1 MNMKYLLFLLVVLA
15 GKTALA
21 CNVSISSPTSSICFG
36 DSLTL
41 TATASGNATFVWMPG
56 NVTGNSITVS
66 PATTTTYT
74 VTSTDTSGC
83 VSTKIKT
90 ITVNLLP
97 VVSVSATLDT
107 ICVGISTTLMATGA
121 NSYMWMPGNIAAQT
135 ITVSPLNTSTYTVIG
150 TASATGCTK
159 TVLKTIY
166 VKSAPKPILA
176 DSNILYPFSNCSNT
190 SGLPLYHLNVSTP
203 FQSSI
208 TSYAINWGDGSG
220 TTSGISY
227 ASFPLSHNYNAY
239 GVFSL
244 VFTANYTNGCH
255 RDTNIFVIN
264 QTNPAIGIQNQFG
277 GNTQGCAPVQFCFK
291 MTNYASN
298 SPGTTYFWNF
308 GDGSTVL
315 WTNSLIDSICHTYT
329 TSSCGLS
336 GNQFEVSVTAIN
348 SCDSTKA
355 SINNIKIFTKP
366 IASFVP
372 SNTSGCINVPIN
384 FVNNSTLASNSPN
397 CNSTTLFTWN
407 FGDPASGAAN
417 TVSVSSLAT
426 QSHAYAAPG
435 YYTVRLIATGTCGS
449 DTTQQVICIENP
461 IATFT
466 ATAASACA
474 PSVYTF
480 TNTSP
485 GLLVCAVSPYTWSVT
500 KLSSTCAADSI
511 SDYVFISGTSTSSVV
526 PVIRFNNQGI
536 YQVRLT
542 HTAVCGVFFK
552 DTVITIKRK
561 PLVSIQSPTTI
572 CSSETLQPTATV
584 TNCGTNP
591 LTYLWTALTAISG
604 SPSTATN
611 PAFTFPA
618 GTHTITLQVTNEC
631 GTSNS
636 SVTVLVNPIP
646 TVAIASSP
654 ATSIC
659 VGQSITLTASG
670 ANTYSWSWAAGSASG
685 AVLTQTPNATTTYTV
700 TATSLNSCT
709 KSQTVTITVNPLPS
723 LSVVTGV
730 LSCVP
735 GNDASITIT
744 GSGGLPTY
752 QYGLNGSYQ
761 LSNSYTALGAGTYTV
776 SIKDA
781 HNCTSS
787 LIQTIIAPN
796 APAIASSSSVNVSC
810 NAGSNGSINVTG
822 SGGAAP
828 LQYILQPGAVTN
840 ATGVFTSL
848 AAGSYTVTVKDALGC
863 TNSVI
868 KVITQP
874 LAPLSW
880 VSATTTPVNCFGNAT
895 GSISTT
901 ATGGTAA
908 YSYTLQPGA
917 VTNSTGLF
925 TGKIAGTYTVTVT
938 DVKGCTLSTTVV
950 ITQPALLA
958 WSSVVV
964 TNALCNAT
972 ATGSITASTTGGSG
986 IITYSLLPGSA
997 SNTTGS
1003 FLNLTAATYTIQ
1015 ASDANGC
1022 TKSSVVLLTQ
1032 PTALTLTNLTH
1043 LSPSCVPGGDGSISF
1058 SGSGGTLAYQYGL
1071 NGTYQTTSTFS
1082 SLAAA
1087 TYTISVKDANA
1098 CTVTS
1103 VYALQAPNAPTI
1115 ASSSSVNVS
1124 CYGGSNGSIN
1134 VVGAGG
1140 TGALQYI
1147 LQPSTITNTTG
1158 VFTSLVAGSYTV
1170 TVKDIAGCTSSILKV
1185 ITQPLAALSWVSA
1198 TTTPV
1203 TCNGTAMGSIST
1215 TATGGT
1221 VAYSYTLQPGSS
1233 VNSTGVFTGK
1243 IAGTYTVTVTDANG
1257 CTTSTALVIT
1267 QPTQL
1272 VWGLTNSTNV
1282 SCFGGSNASSSLAAS
1297 GGSGTITYTL
1307 LPIGTNNTT
1316 GSFSGLSASVYT
1328 VNASDANGCSIT
1340 SLLSITQP
1348 LAVSISNIS
1357 NASPSCVPGNDG
1369 SISVTGS
1376 GGVLPY
1382 LYSISPLFVYTSTSV
1397 FTSLGTSTY
1406 TMNIKDANGCTASAT
1421 QTIIAPNAP
1430 VITSISKTDVS
1441 CVPGN
1446 DGTILANVS
1455 NGALPYQYALD
1466 PPSLL
1471 VFQSA
1476 NAFNSLPVGTYTI
1489 VVKDAVGCTNSSAV
1503 SILPHLPPAI
1513 SNVSKTDAS
1522 CSPGCDGSITVS
1534 ATGSSLQYK
1543 INTGAFQSSA
1553 VFNAV
1558 CANAYTIT
1566 VKDMYGCTATATT
1579 NIATVG
1585 SLNLSIAASQ
1595 QVSCNGGTNGSITIL
1610 ATGGTG
1616 TVSYT
1621 LLPGGITN
1629 TSGSY
1634 SSLSAGTF
1642 TITATDAN
1650 GCSKSTLSVVT
1661 QPALLSWNSSSSTNV
1676 SCFGGANASITL
1688 TTAGG
1693 SGIIHYTLL
1702 PSGTLNTSGIFS
1714 GLNINSYT
1722 VNAVDANGCSIS
1734 TTSTITQPT
1743 AMLIT
1748 SITSTIPSCNP
1759 GNDATMTILN
1769 SGGSPSYT
1777 YSIGAGN
1784 QSSHIFPNIGA
1795 GTYTV
1800 TITDTHNCTITS
1812 IQSIVTPNAPII
1824 SNTTHTNVSCNTGSN
1839 GSIAVTAGAGTG
1851 ALTFTMQPGAI
1862 SNASGIFLGL
1872 SSTMYT
1878 ISVTDAIGCVV
1889 STQVNVTQ
1897 PTPLSF
1903 AAPTITNVS
1912 CYGGSNAVITAVAT
1926 GGTGS
1931 INYVLQPGN
1940 VSSTTATFASLSAGT
1955 YTVLATD
1962 ANGCTNN
1969 TVLIVTQPTP
1979 VVWGLTSSS
1988 NVSCNGGSNGAIN
2001 INASGGSG
2009 QLSYTLF
2016 PSATTTTNGIF
2027 SALNAGAYTIQA
2039 SDANG
2044 CTISSFVSITQP
2056 GPLVIDSITNSVPT
2070 CLPGSLAVFASGG
2083 SAPYSFSS
2091 NGSSFVSNNTFANLP
2106 AGVYTLT
2113 VKDAHSCTTTS
2124 THTMTIP
2131 NAPFFT
2137 NLTITNATCNGS
2149 NNGSV
2154 SNLTANGGAGSFVFS
2169 ILPSGSFTNLSP
2181 NTYTVIVT
2189 DANSCSSSTT
2199 VAITEPTA
2207 VSLVSLTHT
2216 NMSCHNITDGSIY
2229 IACTGGTGVL
2239 HYTLLPQN
2247 ITNLTGVFVG
2257 LNSNIYTLVVKD
2269 DSNCVFTTT
2278 STIIN
2283 PAALIYTSVSSSP
2296 ISCNGNTNASIVVIT
2311 SGGTGSYNYA
2321 ISPALSPSNTTGIFT
2336 SLSANQYT
2344 VTVYDTNN
2352 CSRDTTVSI
2361 TQPPPVMGSFLV
2373 QQNVSCFGGSN
2384 GAFTVFPNAGWAP
2397 FTYYLLGSTVS
2408 NTTGVFN
2415 NMPAGTYSVQLVDSA
2430 FCSTLISPIIVSEP
2444 TQLIWDSIINPLI
2457 PCHGDVSDLV
2467 RVFVSGGIGIKTC
2480 TVSPLGPQT
2489 NSTGQFTGLTSQ
2501 VYTITAK
2508 DANNCTL
2515 TTIVNVTQNPEIN
2528 FNTFELHPPTCYAD
2542 QNGSILSTVSGGT
2555 PPLNYQLNTLP
2566 VSAVS
2571 NFTNLGAGFYTVT
2584 VQDALTCKKD
2594 TIVQLIDPDQV
2605 MLADLTVGSVICPDS
2620 SDAEIH
2626 LLGAGGTGHL
2636 TYCLLPDSVSNV
2648 TGDFYLL
2655 PTGTYSL
2662 IIKDSLGCFIDS
2674 TVFVSPSRN
2683 PMSITMSSH
2692 DLGCFGIGT
2701 EGWAEA
2707 DVIGGAHPYTYAW
2720 NTTPPQVDMRATE
2733 LRFGYYIV
2741 QVTDFKGCSIWD
2753 TVYINPGTCCEEVF
2767 LPNAF
2772 SPNGDG
2778 VNDVFRAVTSAGI
2791 QLIHFSIY
2799 NRWGQLVWKTN
2810 DYTKGWDGNFNGESS
2825 TNNSTTYYYMFNYKC
2840 LTDGNS
2846 YMKKGDVMV
2855 IK

>member
-1 MNMKYLLFLLVVLA
+1 M
-15 GKTALA
+15 
-21 CNVSISSPTSSICFG
+21 
-36 DSLTL
+36 
-41 TATASGNATFVWMPG
+41 
-56 NVTGNSITVS
+56 
-66 PATTTTYT
+66 
-74 VTSTDTSGC
+74 
-83 VSTKIKT
+83 
-90 ITVNLLP
+90 
-97 VVSVSATLDT
+97 
-107 ICVGISTTLMATGA
+107 
-121 NSYMWMPGNIAAQT
+121 
-135 ITVSPLNTSTYTVIG
+135 
-150 TASATGCTK
+150 
-159 TVLKTIY
+159 
-166 VKSAPKPILA
+166 
-176 DSNILYPFSNCSNT
+176 
-190 SGLPLYHLNVSTP
+190 
-203 FQSSI
+203 
-208 TSYAINWGDGSG
+208 
-220 TTSGISY
+220 
-227 ASFPLSHNYNAY
+227 
-239 GVFSL
+239 
-244 VFTANYTNGCH
+244 
-255 RDTNIFVIN
+255 
-264 QTNPAIGIQNQFG
+264 
-277 GNTQGCAPVQFCFK
+277 
-291 MTNYASN
+291 
-298 SPGTTYFWNF
+298 
-308 GDGSTVL
+308 
-315 WTNSLIDSICHTYT
+315 
-329 TSSCGLS
+329 
-336 GNQFEVSVTAIN
+336 
-348 SCDSTKA
+348 
-355 SINNIKIFTKP
+355 
-366 IASFVP
+366 
-372 SNTSGCINVPIN
+372 
-384 FVNNSTLASNSPN
+384 
-397 CNSTTLFTWN
+397 
-407 FGDPASGAAN
+407 
-417 TVSVSSLAT
+417 
-426 QSHAYAAPG
+426 
-435 YYTVRLIATGTCGS
+435 
-449 DTTQQVICIENP
+449 
-461 IATFT
+461 
-466 ATAASACA
+466 
-474 PSVYTF
+474 
-480 TNTSP
+480 
-485 GLLVCAVSPYTWSVT
+485 
-500 KLSSTCAADSI
+500 
-511 SDYVFISGTSTSSVV
+511 
-526 PVIRFNNQGI
+526 
-536 YQVRLT
+536 
-542 HTAVCGVFFK
+542 
-552 DTVITIKRK
+552 
-561 PLVSIQSPTTI
+561 
-572 CSSETLQPTATV
+572 
-584 TNCGTNP
+584 
-591 LTYLWTALTAISG
+591 
-604 SPSTATN
+604 
-611 PAFTFPA
+611 
-618 GTHTITLQVTNEC
+618 
-631 GTSNS
+631 
-636 SVTVLVNPIP
+636 
-646 TVAIASSP
+646 
-654 ATSIC
+654 
-659 VGQSITLTASG
+659 
-670 ANTYSWSWAAGSASG
+670 
-685 AVLTQTPNATTTYTV
+685 
-700 TATSLNSCT
+700 
-709 KSQTVTITVNPLPS
+709 
-723 LSVVTGV
+723 
-730 LSCVP
+730 
-735 GNDASITIT
+735 
-744 GSGGLPTY
+744 
-752 QYGLNGSYQ
+752 
-761 LSNSYTALGAGTYTV
+761 
-776 SIKDA
+776 
-781 HNCTSS
+781 
-787 LIQTIIAPN
+787 
-796 APAIASSSSVNVSC
+796 
-810 NAGSNGSINVTG
+810 
-822 SGGAAP
+822 
-828 LQYILQPGAVTN
+828 
-840 ATGVFTSL
+840 
-848 AAGSYTVTVKDALGC
+848 
-863 TNSVI
+863 
-868 KVITQP
+868 
-874 LAPLSW
+874 
-880 VSATTTPVNCFGNAT
+880 
-895 GSISTT
+895 
-901 ATGGTAA
+901 
-908 YSYTLQPGA
+908 
-917 VTNSTGLF
+917 
-925 TGKIAGTYTVTVT
+925 
-938 DVKGCTLSTTVV
+938 
-950 ITQPALLA
+950 
-958 WSSVVV
+958 
-964 TNALCNAT
+964 
-972 ATGSITASTTGGSG
+972 
-986 IITYSLLPGSA
+986 
-997 SNTTGS
+997 
-1003 FLNLTAATYTIQ
+1003 
-1015 ASDANGC
+1015 
-1022 TKSSVVLLTQ
+1022 
-1032 PTALTLTNLTH
+1032 
-1043 LSPSCVPGGDGSISF
+1043 
-1058 SGSGGTLAYQYGL
+1058 
-1071 NGTYQTTSTFS
+1071 
-1082 SLAAA
+1082 
-1087 TYTISVKDANA
+1087 
-1098 CTVTS
+1098 
-1103 VYALQAPNAPTI
+1103 
-1115 ASSSSVNVS
+1115 
-1124 CYGGSNGSIN
+1124 
-1134 VVGAGG
+1134 
-1140 TGALQYI
+1140 
-1147 LQPSTITNTTG
+1147 
-1158 VFTSLVAGSYTV
+1158 
-1170 TVKDIAGCTSSILKV
+1170 
-1185 ITQPLAALSWVSA
+1185 
-1198 TTTPV
+1198 
-1203 TCNGTAMGSIST
+1203 
-1215 TATGGT
+1215 
-1221 VAYSYTLQPGSS
+1221 
-1233 VNSTGVFTGK
+1233 
-1243 IAGTYTVTVTDANG
+1243 
-1257 CTTSTALVIT
+1257 IT

-1282 SCFGGSNASSSLAAS
+1282 SCFGGSNASISLAAS
-1297 GGSGTITYTL
+1297 GGSGTIAYTL

-1382 LYSISPLFVYTSTSV
+1382 LYSISPLFVYASTSV

-1406 TMNIKDANGCTASAT
+1406 TVNIKDANGCTASAT

-1476 NAFNSLPVGTYTI
+1476 NAFNSLPAGTYTI

-1503 SILPHLPPAI
+1503 SILPHLPPVI

-1534 ATGSSLQYK
+1534 ATGSSLQYN
-1543 INTGAFQSSA
+1543 INTGAFQPSA

-1566 VKDMYGCTATATT
+1566 VKDMYGCTASATT

-1585 SLNLSIAASQ
+1585 SLNLSVAASQ

-1616 TVSYT
+1616 IVSYT

>member
-1 MNMKYLLFLLVVLA
+1 M
-15 GKTALA
+15 
-21 CNVSISSPTSSICFG
+21 
-36 DSLTL
+36 
-41 TATASGNATFVWMPG
+41 
-56 NVTGNSITVS
+56 
-66 PATTTTYT
+66 
-74 VTSTDTSGC
+74 
-83 VSTKIKT
+83 
-90 ITVNLLP
+90 
-97 VVSVSATLDT
+97 
-107 ICVGISTTLMATGA
+107 
-121 NSYMWMPGNIAAQT
+121 
-135 ITVSPLNTSTYTVIG
+135 
-150 TASATGCTK
+150 
-159 TVLKTIY
+159 
-166 VKSAPKPILA
+166 
-176 DSNILYPFSNCSNT
+176 
-190 SGLPLYHLNVSTP
+190 
-203 FQSSI
+203 
-208 TSYAINWGDGSG
+208 
-220 TTSGISY
+220 
-227 ASFPLSHNYNAY
+227 
-239 GVFSL
+239 
-244 VFTANYTNGCH
+244 
-255 RDTNIFVIN
+255 
-264 QTNPAIGIQNQFG
+264 
-277 GNTQGCAPVQFCFK
+277 
-291 MTNYASN
+291 
-298 SPGTTYFWNF
+298 
-308 GDGSTVL
+308 
-315 WTNSLIDSICHTYT
+315 
-329 TSSCGLS
+329 
-336 GNQFEVSVTAIN
+336 
-348 SCDSTKA
+348 
-355 SINNIKIFTKP
+355 
-366 IASFVP
+366 
-372 SNTSGCINVPIN
+372 
-384 FVNNSTLASNSPN
+384 
-397 CNSTTLFTWN
+397 
-407 FGDPASGAAN
+407 
-417 TVSVSSLAT
+417 
-426 QSHAYAAPG
+426 
-435 YYTVRLIATGTCGS
+435 
-449 DTTQQVICIENP
+449 
-461 IATFT
+461 
-466 ATAASACA
+466 
-474 PSVYTF
+474 
-480 TNTSP
+480 
-485 GLLVCAVSPYTWSVT
+485 
-500 KLSSTCAADSI
+500 
-511 SDYVFISGTSTSSVV
+511 
-526 PVIRFNNQGI
+526 
-536 YQVRLT
+536 
-542 HTAVCGVFFK
+542 
-552 DTVITIKRK
+552 
-561 PLVSIQSPTTI
+561 
-572 CSSETLQPTATV
+572 
-584 TNCGTNP
+584 
-591 LTYLWTALTAISG
+591 
-604 SPSTATN
+604 
-611 PAFTFPA
+611 
-618 GTHTITLQVTNEC
+618 
-631 GTSNS
+631 
-636 SVTVLVNPIP
+636 
-646 TVAIASSP
+646 
-654 ATSIC
+654 
-659 VGQSITLTASG
+659 
-670 ANTYSWSWAAGSASG
+670 
-685 AVLTQTPNATTTYTV
+685 
-700 TATSLNSCT
+700 
-709 KSQTVTITVNPLPS
+709 
-723 LSVVTGV
+723 
-730 LSCVP
+730 
-735 GNDASITIT
+735 
-744 GSGGLPTY
+744 
-752 QYGLNGSYQ
+752 
-761 LSNSYTALGAGTYTV
+761 
-776 SIKDA
+776 
-781 HNCTSS
+781 
-787 LIQTIIAPN
+787 
-796 APAIASSSSVNVSC
+796 
-810 NAGSNGSINVTG
+810 
-822 SGGAAP
+822 
-828 LQYILQPGAVTN
+828 
-840 ATGVFTSL
+840 
-848 AAGSYTVTVKDALGC
+848 
-863 TNSVI
+863 
-868 KVITQP
+868 ITQP
-874 LAPLSW
+874 
-880 VSATTTPVNCFGNAT
+880 
-895 GSISTT
+895 
-901 ATGGTAA
+901 
-908 YSYTLQPGA
+908 
-917 VTNSTGLF
+917 
-925 TGKIAGTYTVTVT
+925 TV
-938 DVKGCTLSTTVV
+938 
-950 ITQPALLA
+950 LA
-958 WSSVVV
+958 WSSVVG

-972 ATGSITASTTGGSG
+972 ATGSISASTTGGSG
-986 IITYSLLPGSA
+986 IITFSLLPGA
-997 SNTTGS
+997 ATNTTGS

-1043 LSPSCVPGGDGSISF
+1043 TAPSCVPGMDGAISF
-1058 SGSGGTLAYQYGL
+1058 SGSGGTLTYQYGL

-1103 VYALQAPNAPTI
+1103 VYALLAPNAPTI

-1124 CYGGSNGSIN
+1124 CYSGSNGSIN

-1147 LQPSTITNTTG
+1147 LQPGTITNTTG
-1158 VFTSLVAGSYTV
+1158 VFTNLVAGSYTV

-1203 TCNGTAMGSIST
+1203 TCNGTATGSIST
-1215 TATGGT
+1215 SATGGT

-1257 CTTSTALVIT
+1257 CTTSTTLVIT

-1282 SCFGGSNASSSLAAS
+1282 SCFGGSNASISIAAS

-1503 SILPHLPPAI
+1503 SILPHLPPVI

-1566 VKDMYGCTATATT
+1566 VKDMYGCTATATA

-1585 SLNLSIAASQ
+1585 SLNLSVAASQ

-1824 SNTTHTNVSCNTGSN
+1824 SNTTHTNVSCNTGNN

-1897 PTPLSF
+1897 PTPLIF

-2001 INASGGSG
+2001 IIASGGSG

-2016 PSATTTTNGIF
+2016 PSATTTTTGIF

-2091 NGSSFVSNNTFANLP
+2091 NGTSFVSNNTFANLP

-2154 SNLTANGGAGSFVFS
+2154 SNLTANGGGGSFVFS

-2467 RVFVSGGIGIKTC
+2467 RVFVSGGIGIKTL

-2566 VSAVS
+2566 VSALS

-2605 MLADLTVGSVICPDS
+2605 MLTDLTVGSVICPDS

-2840 LTDGNS
+2840 LTDGNA

>member
-1 MNMKYLLFLLVVLA
+1 M
-15 GKTALA
+15 T
-21 CNVSISSPTSSICFG
+21 CN
-36 DSLTL
+36 
-41 TATASGNATFVWMPG
+41 
-56 NVTGNSITVS
+56 
-66 PATTTTYT
+66 
-74 VTSTDTSGC
+74 
-83 VSTKIKT
+83 
-90 ITVNLLP
+90 
-97 VVSVSATLDT
+97 
-107 ICVGISTTLMATGA
+107 
-121 NSYMWMPGNIAAQT
+121 
-135 ITVSPLNTSTYTVIG
+135 G
-150 TASATGCTK
+150 T
-159 TVLKTIY
+159 
-166 VKSAPKPILA
+166 
-176 DSNILYPFSNCSNT
+176 
-190 SGLPLYHLNVSTP
+190 
-203 FQSSI
+203 
-208 TSYAINWGDGSG
+208 
-220 TTSGISY
+220 
-227 ASFPLSHNYNAY
+227 
-239 GVFSL
+239 
-244 VFTANYTNGCH
+244 
-255 RDTNIFVIN
+255 
-264 QTNPAIGIQNQFG
+264 
-277 GNTQGCAPVQFCFK
+277 
-291 MTNYASN
+291 
-298 SPGTTYFWNF
+298 
-308 GDGSTVL
+308 
-315 WTNSLIDSICHTYT
+315 
-329 TSSCGLS
+329 
-336 GNQFEVSVTAIN
+336 
-348 SCDSTKA
+348 
-355 SINNIKIFTKP
+355 
-366 IASFVP
+366 
-372 SNTSGCINVPIN
+372 
-384 FVNNSTLASNSPN
+384 
-397 CNSTTLFTWN
+397 
-407 FGDPASGAAN
+407 
-417 TVSVSSLAT
+417 
-426 QSHAYAAPG
+426 
-435 YYTVRLIATGTCGS
+435 
-449 DTTQQVICIENP
+449 
-461 IATFT
+461 
-466 ATAASACA
+466 
-474 PSVYTF
+474 
-480 TNTSP
+480 
-485 GLLVCAVSPYTWSVT
+485 
-500 KLSSTCAADSI
+500 
-511 SDYVFISGTSTSSVV
+511 
-526 PVIRFNNQGI
+526 
-536 YQVRLT
+536 
-542 HTAVCGVFFK
+542 
-552 DTVITIKRK
+552 
-561 PLVSIQSPTTI
+561 
-572 CSSETLQPTATV
+572 
-584 TNCGTNP
+584 
-591 LTYLWTALTAISG
+591 
-604 SPSTATN
+604 
-611 PAFTFPA
+611 
-618 GTHTITLQVTNEC
+618 
-631 GTSNS
+631 
-636 SVTVLVNPIP
+636 
-646 TVAIASSP
+646 
-654 ATSIC
+654 
-659 VGQSITLTASG
+659 
-670 ANTYSWSWAAGSASG
+670 
-685 AVLTQTPNATTTYTV
+685 
-700 TATSLNSCT
+700 
-709 KSQTVTITVNPLPS
+709 
-723 LSVVTGV
+723 
-730 LSCVP
+730 
-735 GNDASITIT
+735 
-744 GSGGLPTY
+744 
-752 QYGLNGSYQ
+752 
-761 LSNSYTALGAGTYTV
+761 
-776 SIKDA
+776 
-781 HNCTSS
+781 
-787 LIQTIIAPN
+787 
-796 APAIASSSSVNVSC
+796 
-810 NAGSNGSINVTG
+810 
-822 SGGAAP
+822 
-828 LQYILQPGAVTN
+828 
-840 ATGVFTSL
+840 
-848 AAGSYTVTVKDALGC
+848 
-863 TNSVI
+863 
-868 KVITQP
+868 
-874 LAPLSW
+874 
-880 VSATTTPVNCFGNAT
+880 AT
-895 GSISTT
+895 GSIST
-901 ATGGTAA
+901 
-908 YSYTLQPGA
+908 S
-917 VTNSTGLF
+917 
-925 TGKIAGTYTVTVT
+925 
-938 DVKGCTLSTTVV
+938 
-950 ITQPALLA
+950 
-958 WSSVVV
+958 
-964 TNALCNAT
+964 
-972 ATGSITASTTGGSG
+972 
-986 IITYSLLPGSA
+986 
-997 SNTTGS
+997 
-1003 FLNLTAATYTIQ
+1003 
-1015 ASDANGC
+1015 
-1022 TKSSVVLLTQ
+1022 
-1032 PTALTLTNLTH
+1032 
-1043 LSPSCVPGGDGSISF
+1043 
-1058 SGSGGTLAYQYGL
+1058 
-1071 NGTYQTTSTFS
+1071 
-1082 SLAAA
+1082 
-1087 TYTISVKDANA
+1087 
-1098 CTVTS
+1098 
-1103 VYALQAPNAPTI
+1103 
-1115 ASSSSVNVS
+1115 
-1124 CYGGSNGSIN
+1124 
-1134 VVGAGG
+1134 
-1140 TGALQYI
+1140 
-1147 LQPSTITNTTG
+1147 
-1158 VFTSLVAGSYTV
+1158 
-1170 TVKDIAGCTSSILKV
+1170 
-1185 ITQPLAALSWVSA
+1185 
-1198 TTTPV
+1198 
-1203 TCNGTAMGSIST
+1203 
-1215 TATGGT
+1215 ATGGT

-1257 CTTSTALVIT
+1257 CTTSTTLVIT

-1282 SCFGGSNASSSLAAS
+1282 SCFGGSNASTSLAAS

-1382 LYSISPLFVYTSTSV
+1382 LYSISPLFIYTSTSV

-1406 TMNIKDANGCTASAT
+1406 TVNIKDANGCTASAT

-1430 VITSISKTDVS
+1430 IITSISKTDVS

-1503 SILPHLPPAI
+1503 SILPHLPPVI

-1543 INTGAFQSSA
+1543 INTGAFQPSA

-1585 SLNLSIAASQ
+1585 SLNLSVAASQ

-1812 IQSIVTPNAPII
+1812 IQSIITPNAPII
-1824 SNTTHTNVSCNTGSN
+1824 SNTTHTNVSCNTGNN

-1889 STQVNVTQ
+1889 STQVNITQ

-2001 INASGGSG
+2001 IIASGGSG

-2016 PSATTTTNGIF
+2016 PSATTTTTGIF
-2027 SALNAGAYTIQA
+2027 SALSAGAYTIQA

-2091 NGSSFVSNNTFANLP
+2091 NGTSFVSNNTFANLP

-2707 DVIGGAHPYTYAW
+2707 DVIGGAHPYTYVW